1 MGKGGSDDPTS
12 GKQFTGDINTTSAD
26 IVVDDIATWTFY
38 EYINKDYNVKNNI
51 DYIAYVKKNSS
62 SIDTAFN
69 KVSTDGTLDTT
80 YISGTKY
87 IGHEA
92 TGYSNQDVY
101 DILRDQRNSTSILY
115 LGSKGINNVNFLH
128 QLKDQI
134 IKDTRTNIYYKISI
148 QTKAIVTKTENITSN
163 DGSVLTDLMAAF
175 ENYDGIVL
183 NKPYNG
189 GFKATYS
196 YTPYR
201 IVLSPV
207 QALTASIKGT

>member
-26 IVVDDIATWTFY
+26 IVVDDIATWTYY

-51 DYIAYVKKNSS
+51 DYIAYVRKSDGEAIRS
-62 SIDTAFN
+62 FN
-69 KVSTDGTLDTT
+69 KVSTDGTSSVVSDPTT
-80 YISGTKY
+80 RY
-87 IGHEA
+87 IGQEA

-101 DILRDQRNSTSILY
+101 NILRNQRSNTSILY
-115 LGSKGINNVNFLH
+115 LGSKGINNVNFLY

-175 ENYDGIVL
+175 ENYDGIFL
-183 NKPYNG
+183 NKP
-189 GFKATYS
+189 
-196 YTPYR
+196 
-201 IVLSPV
+201 
-207 QALTASIKGT
+207 